1 MYLNTQV
8 SVKENENKLEYAKG
22 QSNSPNLFKLFVNDL
37 PDIFTQDCDSVKLN
51 SINLNCLMYADDVI
65 LISETASGLQNCLN
79 QHSKYCERW
88 NLEINTPKSKAMVFN
103 NRGRLKTDVL
113 KFNSSIIENVRSYTY
128 LGITFSVSGAFTEAK
143 PQHLY
148 KKGLKAYF
156 KLIQSFDGHKPNI
169 KTLIH
174 IFDHTVKPVLM
185 YGSEIWGYFHGFRLS
200 SKDNVCFIKL
210 FNSFPLE
217 NIHKTF
223 CKYVLEVNKRTTN
236 IGVMGELGRYPLM
249 LEVLLNMLSYYVRL
263 LNSDEILLKEA
274 FFVSEQL
281 VNENK
286 GSWTSCVKA
295 ISRFLGLSPV
305 KFKRKLIRHKVIKL
319 LQEKY
324 ILK

>member
-1 MYLNTQV
+1 
-8 SVKENENKLEYAKG
+8 
-22 QSNSPNLFKLFVNDL
+22 
-37 PDIFTQDCDSVKLN
+37 
-51 SINLNCLMYADDVI
+51 
-65 LISETASGLQNCLN
+65 
-79 QHSKYCERW
+79 
-88 NLEINTPKSKAMVFN
+88 MVFN

-156 KLIQSFDGHKPNI
+156 KLIQSVDGHKPNI

-217 NIHKTF
+217 NIHKKF

-249 LEVLLNMLSYYVRL
+249 LEVLLNMLS
-263 LNSDEILLKEA
+263 
-274 FFVSEQL
+274 
-281 VNENK
+281 
-286 GSWTSCVKA
+286 
-295 ISRFLGLSPV
+295 
-305 KFKRKLIRHKVIKL
+305 
-319 LQEKY
+319 
-324 ILK
+324 